1 MRVLRIAPLI
11 ATLLVLGLGAG
22 FLVAQAREPADEP
35 EGPPPAV
42 TWNPSRI
49 TGTVTQTTTFTA
61 TATVSPTVTN
71 NVEVE
76 CVVRPKKFDEADL
89 VGCSVSSQQQDGT
102 VTVTLTVTPTEEIH
116 GRAFNFQ
123 VFLRLD
129 GEKRV
134 LAPPLQVRLFTRDDE
149 GRQTPGA
156 SAGKGDQDDDSGGRP
171 DSRGD
176 SHRPE
181 FSPPGPPSRAG
192 GDDDHPGNR
201 GQSAG
206 EHGNG
211 GGRRG
216 R

>member
-1 MRVLRIAPLI
+1 MRVLRLAPLI

-42 TWNPSRI
+42 TWDPPRI

-71 NVEVE
+71 VE
-76 CVVRPKKFDEADL
+76 CVVRPKKFADDL
-89 VGCSVSSQQQDGT
+89 VGCSLSSANDT
-102 VTVTLTVTPTEEIH
+102 VRVTLTVTPTEEIH

-123 VFLRLD
+123 VFLRSVD
-129 GEKRV
+129 EERV

-171 DSRGD
+171 GSRGE
-176 SHRPE
+176 SSGRPE
-181 FSPPGPPSRAG
+181 LSPPGPPSWAG
-192 GDDDHPGNR
+192 SSQHHPENP